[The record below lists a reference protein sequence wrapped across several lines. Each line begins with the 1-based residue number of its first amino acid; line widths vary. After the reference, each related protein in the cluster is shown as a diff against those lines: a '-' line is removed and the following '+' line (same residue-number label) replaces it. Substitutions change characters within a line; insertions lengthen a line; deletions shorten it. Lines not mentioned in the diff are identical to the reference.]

1 MFIVELFKLCISL
14 AQLRFSN
21 GSLSGV
27 ITSFQGI
34 KKSIYAAYIFLA
46 LSYAAYNQLIFYV
59 MRLVDPGTFAL
70 FKSLMPGIV
79 AALNLVAFGKR
90 LTMAQFY
97 CILIQIFGIIP
108 VTASTNPETG
118 KIDFTYGVA
127 SIIVLTCTITF
138 AAFNTV
144 YNASVIKKE
153 SANYPVAVQNSIL
166 YCGGCIFNLAFYFLS
181 MKADDKPFFYGYD
194 NINVVVL
201 LFLNSTIGITI
212 SFVYKHGDAVLKTL
226 SQPVV
231 SAVLLFIS
239 KVLFDAPLDII
250 KISGAGSV
258 IFSTML
264 YLKLP
269 SAPEKSNDTLP
280 K

>member
-1 MFIVELFKLCISL
+1 
-14 AQLRFSN
+14 
-21 GSLSGV
+21 
-27 ITSFQGI
+27 
-34 KKSIYAAYIFLA
+34 
-46 LSYAAYNQLIFYV
+46 
-59 MRLVDPGTFAL
+59 
-70 FKSLMPGIV
+70 
-79 AALNLVAFGKR
+79 
-90 LTMAQFY
+90 
-97 CILIQIFGIIP
+97 
-108 VTASTNPETG
+108 
-118 KIDFTYGVA
+118 
-127 SIIVLTCTITF
+127 
-138 AAFNTV
+138 
-144 YNASVIKKE
+144 
-153 SANYPVAVQNSIL
+153 
-166 YCGGCIFNLAFYFLS
+166 